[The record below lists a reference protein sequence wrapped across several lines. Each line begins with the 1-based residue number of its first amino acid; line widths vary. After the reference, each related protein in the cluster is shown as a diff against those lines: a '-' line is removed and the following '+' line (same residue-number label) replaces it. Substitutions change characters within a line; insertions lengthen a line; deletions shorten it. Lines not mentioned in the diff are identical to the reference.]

1 MDQNRRLSLR
11 SFRLAFFFM
20 SGAHLVFAWAA
31 WSQPLI
37 PTVCI
42 CASIFSASVGFHAWW
57 RMRKLAKKE
66 QARKDEK
73 NLVLIEPEAPDDIKD
88 E

>member
-1 MDQNRRLSLR
+1 MNQEKKLSLR
-11 SFRLAFFFM
+11 SFRLIFFFM
-20 SGAHLVFAWAA
+20 SGAYLVFAWAA

-42 CASIFSASVGFHAWW
+42 CASIFSALVGFHAWW

-66 QARKDEK
+66 QKPKDY
-73 NLVLIEPEAPDDIKD
+73 EPVE
-88 E
+88 